1 MFILGA
7 FILIAWVFCFFYYP
21 DEIPRNW
28 SVGMVISG
36 LFSMGWGLLK
46 GKHY

>member
-1 MFILGA
+1 MFILGG
-7 FILIAWVFCFFYYP
+7 FILTAWVFCVLYYG
-21 DEIPRNW
+21 DLLPRNW